1 MKKCFQILTVIILL
15 FVFGINSKGQTQTMG
30 LFLNTSESYNGY
42 TLFAPLT
49 FTDTYLIDN
58 CGKLVHS
65 WSSSYKP
72 GNAVYLLDN
81 GLLLRT
87 GNTTNQAFQ
96 GAGGAGGIIEMLDK
110 SSNVNWSYE
119 ISTNNELQHHDVE
132 YLPNGNILAI
142 VWEKIDE
149 SSAINQGRD
158 PSTIVDELWSEK
170 IVEIN
175 PTNNTIEWQWR
186 VWDHLVQDYDNTLP
200 NFGEVADNPQLIN
213 INYIGGQGGEDW
225 LHINSVDYNPELDQI
240 LLSVHNFSEIWIID
254 HSTSTTEAEESKGGN
269 ANQGGDLLF
278 RWGNPQAYDV
288 GNESDRIFF
297 MQHDARWIETD
308 YPDEGKI
315 MVFNN
320 GLNRPEGN
328 YSSIDIITPEMEG
341 YNYIMNDNVFLPENL
356 YWQYTDASPT
366 SFFSQSISGS
376 EQLPN
381 GNVLICEGASGHFF
395 EINAQKEIVWEY
407 INPVSING
415 PLEQGTEIISGPGG
429 TPNPVFRVKRISTDF
444 VGLENIE
451 LNPGN
456 PIEINPI
463 DYDCE
468 IFTSINNVVPNS
480 SLKIYPNPTNS
491 YIRIENQDIKGEVSI
506 TIFNTTG
513 QVVKQ
518 TSLVFEKNIIL
529 GVDKLESGLYHIH
542 IHSNEMEFGTSFVK
556 E

>member
-96 GAGGAGGIIEMLDK
+96 GAGGAGGIMEMLDN

-254 HSTSTTEAEESKGGN
+254 HSTSTIEAEGSTGGN

-278 RWGNPQAYDV
+278 RWGNPQAYDI

-366 SFFSQSISGS
+366 NFFSQSISGS

-395 EINAQKEIVWEY
+395 EINTQKEIVWEY

-518 TSLVFEKNIIL
+518 TSRIFENNIII
-529 GVDKLESGLYHIH
+529 GVDELENGLYHIH